1 VSPALKL
8 KPWQLWVVDFGSR
21 IGHEQEG
28 VRPAI
33 VVGSAAHCGFRTD
46 MALVIP
52 LTTRDRGLR
61 HQVRIAS
68 ESSGVRQPSWARTE
82 EITSVSTFR
91 FGQSP
96 IGMASSEEVT
106 ALRMWLREMVAF
118 YPGLVMA

>member
-1 VSPALKL
+1 MSPTVKL
-8 KPWQLWVVDFGSR
+8 RPWQLWVVDFGLR
-21 IGHEQEG
+21 TGHEQEG

-46 MALVIP
+46 MALVVP

-61 HQVRIAS
+61 HHVRIDS

-82 EITSVSTFR
+82 EITSVSTLR

-96 IGMASSEEVT
+96 IGTASSEEVVE
-106 ALRMWLREMVAF
+106 LRMWLREMVAF
-118 YPGLVMA
+118 